1 MTVTGATLEE
11 MVVNTPRVIST
22 GSLPLL
28 AGVRGETARLTAVV
42 LRVPE
47 AALVVTV
54 VLTTDETLTT
64 VNISLAVSLTR
75 LTHPH
80 TVPHTAVLPTTALH
94 LQPLQLLVIHH
105 DGQGRLPRGGV
116 LQEGETAHVTLLAGC
131 LVVEGVAVSVALVS
145 VLAVPGTG
153 QHRAGRPAGDDP
165 GVPAGAGDVD
175 SGRVESAGA
184 HALPRHAGQQG
195 GEQGQ
200 D

>member
-1 MTVTGATLEE
+1 
-11 MVVNTPRVIST
+11 MVAVPLSLHTQPVAADST
-22 GSLPLL
+22 
-28 AGVRGETARLTAVV
+28 AAV
-42 LRVPE
+42 P
-47 AALVVTV
+47 AP
-54 VLTTDETLTT
+54 
-64 VNISLAVSLTR
+64 AV
-75 LTHPH
+75 
-80 TVPHTAVLPTTALH
+80 H
-94 LQPLQLLVIHH
+94 LQGVHQLLHH
-105 DGQGRLPRGGV
+105 HQPDVGLPRGGV
-116 LQEGETAHVTLLAGC
+116 LQEGETAHVTLPAGW

-175 SGRVESAGA
+175 GGRVESAGA